1 MGLIKITADMTES
14 ERTAVINTNMQYL
27 QLSNRL
33 RKYPIGMIVGFA
45 TDIDPNEL
53 YGGTWERIKGRVIWG
68 IDDGETAGCTGGTKE
83 ETLTT
88 AQIPAHVHKVNS
100 EAIFYTTIHGN
111 LAGPAGSSL
120 AGASQFTS
128 DDYPTT
134 QSTGGGQPHNN
145 MMPYYGAYVWR
156 KTGHGIG
163 EDPTLTEYE
172 AFVQQMNTAISEALS
187 KERLIT
193 NATCANA
200 LRGSASGA
208 AVSLTNVSPNEH
220 TLGVKVSSK
229 NLFTPNAIPV
239 VPSNM
244 GVTCTYDSTDNT
256 FTLNGTL
263 AANGN
268 INLATLNIP
277 LDDYYI
283 ARYYV
288 SGDITVPEGVAYKT
302 LFAMFVY
309 GASSQFLDRLSQRI
323 DNYNTPIIAAEAK
336 NIYSISSANKWTF
349 YLQNFGIGTVFNNYK
364 FKIAVI
370 KKDMYYTDIPYVPN
384 VSDFSTVNVT
394 RCGKNLIPPIDNVP
408 YYFGSI
414 SGGKPFV
421 ASKNNTLSSLTDI
434 NVSTYRGAY
443 TVKKLEEKTYTLT
456 LNGLVNNCATKALFL
471 TVGFRSSEDA
481 IFGTTDIGSYKIS
494 SSNATSLT
502 FTVPSGKPYCLIGFY
517 NYPTAAGDT
526 ISLNAMQLELGTTA
540 TEYEPYTIAEYT
552 PAADGTVSGVKS
564 LYPTTTLI
572 TDTVGTII
580 EAEYSKDINK
590 AFAELH
596 QAIISLGGNV

>member
-33 RKYPIGMIVGFA
+33 RKYPIGMIVSFA

-68 IDDGETAGCTGGTKE
+68 IDDGETAGVTGGEKTH
-83 ETLTT
+83 TLTESELPKIDGGIAT
-88 AQIPAHVHKVNS
+88 AVVGGHAANGVSGHAYGTNFGTVS
-100 EAIFYTTIHGN
+100 ETIVG
-111 LAGPAGSSL
+111 
-120 AGASQFTS
+120 T
-128 DDYPTT
+128 
-134 QSTGGGQPHNN
+134 TGGAGTQYGYGYKFGGNQPHNN

-156 KTGHGIG
+156 KTGHEIG

-172 AFVQQMNTAISEALS
+172 AFVQQMNTAISEALA
-187 KERLIT
+187 KERLTT
-193 NATCANA
+193 NAACANA

-229 NLFTPNAIPV
+229 NLFTPNTTPT

-244 GVTCTYDSTDNT
+244 GLTCTYDSTDNT
-256 FTLNGTL
+256 FTINGTL

-288 SGDITVPEGVAYKT
+288 SGDITVPEGVAYKA

-309 GASSQFLDRLSQRI
+309 GASSQFLERLSQKV

-370 KKDMYYTDIPYVPN
+370 KKDIYYADIPYTPN
-384 VSDFSTVNVT
+384 VSDFSTAKVT
-394 RCGKNLIPPIDNVP
+394 RCGKNLFDKDMPFTDNNKVTEGAATGYLTYFIQLQP
-408 YYFGSI
+408 NTKYYAKCFAPVTTDATVTI
-414 SGGKPFV
+414 
-421 ASKNNTLSSLTDI
+421 LSSNKAVNSD
-434 NVSTYRGAY
+434 VSTGIVLSRQLTGW
-443 TVKKLEEKTYTLT
+443 KTELTLT
-456 LNGLVNNCATKALFL
+456 TDDTGRLYVGNNANNLSRIK
-471 TVGFRSSEDA
+471 E
-481 IFGTTDIGSYKIS
+481 II
-494 SSNATSLT
+494 
-502 FTVPSGKPYCLIGFY
+502 
-517 NYPTAAGDT
+517 AACNLQ
-526 ISLNAMQLELGTTA
+526 IELGTTA
-540 TEYEPYTIAEYT
+540 TEYEPYKTPTEYT